1 MPRVDAVQH
10 MMKHSENAEMTMLV
24 QSYKL
29 LRYALVLHRH
39 ANAISVELTQF
50 APRKQGIKVTS

>member
-1 MPRVDAVQH
+1 MQH
-10 MMKHSENAEMTMLV
+10 RKNAEMTMSV
-24 QSYKL
+24 QPYKL